1 VRDDCVPRFT
11 AVEYILGE
19 SPCLVAQHQN
29 PTESLR
35 ALFYIRKTVD
45 WYGVSDP
52 PLQAGLPKPFHFVAP
67 QHRTWLCVCLRGL
80 GEQPVA
86 HRGHHVR
93 VRDAQPPVNQCTVRN
108 VVSGRPSQI
117 QGGTYSS
124 TVWLSM
130 ILPPSALSTT
140 PPRLQKKKG
149 DVGQLCALWR
159 WTQQHRYS
167 G

>member
-1 VRDDCVPRFT
+1 
-11 AVEYILGE
+11 
-19 SPCLVAQHQN
+19 
-29 PTESLR
+29 
-35 ALFYIRKTVD
+35 
-45 WYGVSDP
+45 
-52 PLQAGLPKPFHFVAP
+52 
-67 QHRTWLCVCLRGL
+67 
-80 GEQPVA
+80 VA

-108 VVSGRPSQI
+108 IVSGRPSQI

-140 PPRLQKKKG
+140 PPRLQNELKG
-149 DVGQLCALWR
+149 DVGQLCVLLALY
-159 WTQQHRYS
+159 TAALIL